1 MELDQARSGARDGYL
16 IVMIVVLALV
26 MSFSGVGRG
35 RASAAVSADAMASA
49 SASASAMVTAT
60 APPATAH
67 QVVTVAAPAAGS
79 TYATVT
85 AWQQGS
91 NGSWSRV
98 IAPIPAR
105 VGAKGIGQASEGSEL
120 TPAGTFPLDQAFGR
134 LADPGTRLPYFTT
147 DWLDWWDENPAS
159 ASYNLHVRR
168 STSPGGAS
176 ENLYAA
182 GTAYNLAVNM
192 AYNPTR
198 VPGKGSAFFLHVG
211 TGSPTA
217 GCVSI
222 DQSSLQTI
230 MRWLDPAQRPVIDI
244 RVGTAW
250 KPRTPTTLSQTTP
263 PRTVVAGLT
272 ALTGS
277 LVTASGQRLGGMTT
291 QIWARAHGGVNW
303 AHLGDARTN
312 SAGTYSWSFRPSGA
326 KDYQVRWPG
335 TSTWTASA
343 SGIVVIRVS

>member
-1 MELDQARSGARDGYL
+1 MELTHACSGARPRWVT
-16 IVMIVVLALV
+16 VMVAVLALL
-26 MSFSGVGRG
+26 MSFSGVA
-35 RASAAVSADAMASA
+35 RAGTAAASVAAMSAA
-49 SASASAMVTAT
+49 
-60 APPATAH
+60 APPSSSR

-79 TYATVT
+79 TYATLT
-85 AWQQGS
+85 AWQRNS
-91 NGSWSRV
+91 NGSWTRQ
-98 IAPIPAR
+98 IGPISAR
-105 VGAKGIGQASEGSEL
+105 VGAGGIGQAAEGSRL

-134 LADPGTRLPYFTT
+134 LANPGTRLPYFTT

-182 GTAYNLAVNM
+182 GTAYNLAINM

-198 VPGKGSAFFLHVG
+198 IPGRGSAFFLHVG
-211 TGSPTA
+211 TGSATA

-222 DQSSLQTI
+222 DQGSLQMI
-230 MRWLDPAQRPVIDI
+230 LRWLDPAQRPVIDI
-244 RVGTAW
+244 RVGGAW
-250 KPRTPTTLSQTTP
+250 KPQTPTSLDQTTP
-263 PRTVVAGLT
+263 SRTVAPGQGA
-272 ALTGS
+272 ALTGT
-277 LVTASGQRLGGMTT
+277 LLTVTGQKLGGMTT

-312 SAGTYSWSFRPSGA
+312 SVGGYRWSFRPTGA

-335 TSTWTASA
+335 TSTWSASA
-343 SGIVVIRVS
+343 SGIIVVRVS